1 MLNKEEIYT
10 YVVDPEDAFIEF
22 KLVDWN
28 GIDSLCLTAQAALAN
43 GTIAKGMQLSNNL
56 QVSKY

>member
-1 MLNKEEIYT
+1 MSQEETYLALGDSEIGMLNKEEIYT

-28 GIDSLCLTAQAALAN
+28 GIDSLCLTA
-43 GTIAKGMQLSNNL
+43 
-56 QVSKY
+56 